1 MKKIIL
7 LVVLILCIGVS
18 ALADEAKKKKPPP
31 PLKPQIDQVIV
42 KLPGNV
48 PWKPTGIVLRE
59 SDRVE
64 FKATGQVCFSG
75 TDPVSCVSPTGYDRN
90 YYYQDFPVDHGFC
103 ADPMG
108 GDFSGWEG
116 HAGLLAK
123 DDYGMYFVGS
133 DRTMTGR
140 KGPLSIGINDC
151 TFTGDYYNTGEF
163 SVVIKVTRGGK

>member
-7 LVVLILCIGVS
+7 LVVLILFIGVPT
-18 ALADEAKKKKPPP
+18 LADEAKKKKPPP

-42 KLPGNV
+42 KLPGNQ
-48 PWKPTGIVLRE
+48 PWKATGIVLRE

-64 FKATGQVCFSG
+64 FKATGHVCFSG
-75 TDPVSCVSPTGYDRN
+75 TDPDSCVPPAGYVREH
-90 YYYQDFPVDHGFC
+90 YWQDWPGDWGFC
-103 ADPMG
+103 DDPMG
-108 GDFSGWEG
+108 GEYSGWEG

-151 TFTGDYYNTGEF
+151 TFTGDYYNTGAL

>member
-1 MKKIIL
+1 MKRIIL
-7 LVVLILCIGVS
+7 LVVLVLSIGFP

-31 PLKPQIDQVIV
+31 LLEPKVDQVIV
-42 KLPGNV
+42 KIPGNV
-48 PWKPTGIVLRE
+48 PWKATGIVLRE
-59 SDRVE
+59 GDRVA
-64 FKATGQVCFSG
+64 FKAAGHVCFSNG
-75 TDPVSCVSPTGYDRN
+75 HHYSCVSPAGYQRDI
-90 YYYQDFPVDHGFC
+90 YYIDFPDDFAYC
-103 ADPMG
+103 EDPMG
-108 GDFSGWEG
+108 AEFSGWEG

-133 DRTMTGR
+133 DRAMTGR